1 MLLYHYNLRNLIK
14 DGLKEDSRQL
24 EVVHQNK
31 NFFLFL
37 NQNKYL
43 VLGAKYFFF
52 GGINKEIVD

>member
-14 DGLKEDSRQL
+14 DGLKEDSTQL

-31 NFFLFL
+31 NFFFFL

-43 VLGAKYFFF
+43 VLGAKYFFL